1 MSKVRGQ
8 NVKGQ
13 GHNQFSPNASNEKC
27 TMGKSIIYDK
37 ILLQ

>member
-1 MSKVRGQ
+1 MSK
-8 NVKGQ
+8 VKGQ